1 MTITKAQWEEA
12 VKLLHMLE
20 GQIKVLQS
28 DIDYLT
34 YRRIPDLERRLED
47 GKNNHNNR

>member
-12 VKLLHMLE
+12 VKLLHTLE

-34 YRRIPDLERRLED
+34 YRRIPDLERRLEH
-47 GKNNHNNR
+47 GTNNNNNR

>member
-1 MTITKAQWEEA
+1 MTISKAQWEEA
-12 VKLLHMLE
+12 VNLLHTLE

-34 YRRIPDLERRLED
+34 YRRIPDMERRLEN
-47 GKNNHNNR
+47 GTNNNNNR

>member
-12 VKLLHMLE
+12 VKLLHALE

-34 YRRIPDLERRLED
+34 YRRIPDLERRLEH
-47 GKNNHNNR
+47 GTNNNNH

>member
-1 MTITKAQWEEA
+1 MAITKAQWEDA
-12 VKLLHMLE
+12 VNLLHTLE

-28 DIDYLT
+28 DIDYLK

-47 GKNNHNNR
+47 GKNHDHH

>member
-12 VKLLHMLE
+12 MHMLKE
-20 GQIKVLQS
+20 LQGQLKVLQS

-34 YRRIPDLERRLED
+34 YRRIPDVERRLEH
-47 GKNNHNNR
+47 GTNNNNNR

>member
-12 VKLLHMLE
+12 MRLLHTLE

-34 YRRIPDLERRLED
+34 YRRIPELERRLQD
-47 GKNNHNNR
+47 GENHHNGR

>member
-12 VKLLHMLE
+12 VKLLHTLE

-28 DIDYLT
+28 DIDYLK
-34 YRRIPDLERRLED
+34 YRRIPDLERRLEH
-47 GKNNHNNR
+47 GTNNNNNR

>member
-12 VKLLHMLE
+12 KHMLQE
-20 GQIKVLQS
+20 LQGQLKVLQS

-34 YRRIPDLERRLED
+34 YRRIPDLERRLEQH
-47 GKNNHNNR
+47 GTNNNNH

>member
-12 VKLLHMLE
+12 VKLLHQLE

-34 YRRIPDLERRLED
+34 YRRIPDLERRLEHGTNYD
-47 GKNNHNNR
+47 NNR

>member
-12 VKLLHMLE
+12 VNLLHTLE

-34 YRRIPDLERRLED
+34 YRRIPELERRLEH
-47 GKNNHNNR
+47 GTNNNNH

>member
-12 VKLLHMLE
+12 VKLLHTLE

-34 YRRIPDLERRLED
+34 YRRIPELERRIED
-47 GKNNHNNR
+47 GKNHDNHR